1 MYSKKEIFLVLQHPC
16 RFTANFLV
24 RFKYVCALQ
33 NLQKGRQPQF
43 QVAWELGSW
52 FFIFQTIHKVN
63 YYEGNLLTNFK
74 YIFFPI
80 NLKIKCAVCRF
91 DSESVA

>member
-1 MYSKKEIFLVLQHPC
+1 MYLKREIFLVLQHPC

-52 FFIFQTIHKVN
+52 FFIF
-63 YYEGNLLTNFK
+63 
-74 YIFFPI
+74 
-80 NLKIKCAVCRF
+80 
-91 DSESVA
+91 